1 MAVLRQ
7 TGWRS
12 ITLAELAHGRAGDH
26 TVSRV
31 ALTGLSRAGLSR
43 AGLSREVCG
52 AADSIE
58 AITGRHPETFAYPN
72 GQYDAAPKAA
82 VRPCPGIM
90 LAVTTRWVSE
100 GESPMSPF
108 EVPRMPV
115 RPGTSPTD
123 LLHIMESN
131 T

>member
-1 MAVLRQ
+1 M
-7 TGWRS
+7 S
-12 ITLAELAHGRAGDH
+12 H
-26 TVSRV
+26 V
-31 ALTGLSRAGLSR
+31 ALTGLSR

-58 AITGRHPETFAYPN
+58 AITGRRPETFAYPN
-72 GQYDAAPKAA
+72 GRCDATPKAA
-82 VRPCPGIM
+82 VRSCPGIM
-90 LAVTTRWVSE
+90 LALNTRWVSG
-100 GESPMSPF
+100 GESPTGPF

-123 LLHIMESN
+123 LLHMMESN